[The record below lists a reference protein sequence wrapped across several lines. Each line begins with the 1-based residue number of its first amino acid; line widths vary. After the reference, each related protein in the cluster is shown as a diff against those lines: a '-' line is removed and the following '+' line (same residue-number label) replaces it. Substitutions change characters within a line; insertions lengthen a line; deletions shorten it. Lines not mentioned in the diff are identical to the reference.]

1 MGNSKTKQRQIRK
14 LMRLGRTSFAVT
26 LPVDMLHKLGWR
38 EKQKVVVS
46 LMGRHFVI
54 KDWKRRLP
62 RTTRVV

>member
-1 MGNSKTKQRQIRK
+1 MERNIRK
-14 LMRLGRTSFAVT
+14 IAKIGRASFAIT
-26 LPVDMLHKLGWR
+26 LPIDMLHKLGWR